1 MGEPLTVLHRD
12 EHMLVVAKPPGLLSQ
27 PDHTGDPDVVSK
39 AKDLLRDPSGRE
51 PFVGLVH
58 RLDRPSSGVMVLA
71 RTSEAA
77 RSLSRQ
83 FREREVEK
91 RYLVVAEGT
100 LRGLGTWTDYIAKP
114 NRQPRLV
121 DPDHPQGKRAV
132 LDWQVLASD
141 PDHTL
146 LQVTLRTGRPHQIRL
161 QAASRGHPVAGDRR
175 YDASTSLPG
184 RAVAVHHVLLR
195 AEHPRHPRRQTFTAP
210 PPEQWSPVLSESF
223 RTAVAGLLDRER
235 VS

>member
-1 MGEPLTVLHRD
+1 MAAPLTVLHQD

-27 PDHTGDPDVVSK
+27 PDHTGDPDVVLK
-39 AKDLLRDPSGRE
+39 AKDLLSEASGDD

-58 RLDRPSSGVMVLA
+58 RLDRPASGVMVLA
-71 RTSEAA
+71 RSSEAA
-77 RSLSRQ
+77 RTLSRQ

-91 RYLVVAEGT
+91 RYLVVVEGA

-114 NRQPRLV
+114 DRQPRLV
-121 DPDHPQGKRAV
+121 DPDHPDGKRAV
-132 LDWQVLASD
+132 LDWQVVASD
-141 PDHTL
+141 RDRTL

-161 QAASRGHPVAGDRR
+161 QAASRGHPVVGDRR

-195 AEHPRHPRRQTFTAP
+195 TEHPHQPRRQTFTAP
-210 PPEQWSPVLSESF
+210 PPEEWSPILSESF
-223 RTAVAGLLDRER
+223 RTAIAGLLDRER